1 MGGQFEEDETS
12 AKLKSLE
19 KSKKR
24 ELELIDESLAAEM
37 AMYQEQLAQNECLNL
52 LGVNCYQPAILL
64 LSLAKSSAQ
73 AFE

>member
-52 LGVNCYQPAILL
+52 LCVNCYQPAILL